1 MKLSLGPLLYY
12 WPRETVLNFY
22 RNIASAPVDIVYLG
36 EVVCSRRHELRLPDW
51 IEIGEMLRAAGKEAV
66 LSTQAL
72 IESESE
78 LKTLRRIVDNRHFS
92 VEVNDMGAVRRLA
105 GKTAFVSGLHINIF
119 NVPMLQ
125 WMSGLGAT
133 RWVSPLEMDRD
144 GLRILQSGRPAGL
157 QTEVFAYGRMPLAF
171 SSRCFTARNRNLS
184 RDDCRFS
191 CLDHPDGLEFNTLDG
206 EPLGVLNGTQ
216 TQSLR
221 VYSLIDDIP
230 LLREIGVDILRI
242 SPQSRHVREI
252 IDLFHAAVL
261 DQVDPGGAAM
271 QLETWMPSAPCNG
284 FWHGRAGFEWVR
296 AGSMR

>member
-1 MKLSLGPLLYY
+1 MKLALGPLLYY
-12 WPRETVLNFY
+12 WPRDIVQKFY
-22 RNIASAPVDIVYLG
+22 QDIAAAPVDVFYLG

-51 IEIGEMLRAAGKEAV
+51 IEIAQMLQAAGKEVV

-72 IESESE
+72 IESESD
-78 LKTLRRIVDNRHFS
+78 LGAMRRIADNGLFA
-92 VEVNDMGAVRRLA
+92 VEANDIGAMRRLA
-105 GKTAFVSGLHINIF
+105 GKIPFVSGLHINVF
-119 NVPMLQ
+119 NVPTLQ
-125 WMSGLGAT
+125 WISDLGAT
-133 RWVSPLEMDRD
+133 RWVCPLEVSRD
-144 GLRILQSGRPAGL
+144 GLRLLQEGRPAGM
-157 QTEVFAYGRMPLAF
+157 QTEVFAYGRLPLAF
-171 SSRCFTARNRNLS
+171 SARCFTARNRNLS

-221 VYSLIDDIP
+221 VCNLIDDIP
-230 LLREIGVDILRI
+230 LLREIGVDVLRI

-252 IDLFHAAVL
+252 VELFHAAVL
-261 DQVDPGGAAM
+261 DEIDPGEAAA
-271 QLETWMPSAPCNG
+271 QLEEWMPAAPCNG